1 MGGHQAIADTTAVN
15 NIYMPSFMGENTLEA
30 FLESSSQL
38 CASSSHT
45 PHLSSPWHFPCL
57 LSLDHGHLKV
67 MGCGIVAQGALCPQC
82 AEEACTEEGGRK
94 KSRWRWLRIG
104 FWVPWVPLPLILFVA
119 ISPKFGLSLQP
130 VTETGIRSHPVLPG
144 LGGSGPSPVFV
155 DSPWSA
161 RNHSLTAC
169 FSQK

>member
-1 MGGHQAIADTTAVN
+1 MCGHQAIADTTAVN
-15 NIYMPSFMGENTLEA
+15 NIYMPSFMGESTPEA

-67 MGCGIVAQGALCPQC
+67 MDCGIVAQGALCPQRT
-82 AEEACTEEGGRK
+82 EEACTEEGGRK

-119 ISPKFGLSLQP
+119 TSPKFGLSLQP
-130 VTETGIRSHPVLPG
+130 VNRNWNRVPPCSAWSWGFRPKPG
-144 LGGSGPSPVFV
+144 VCGVPLVSPEPLS
-155 DSPWSA
+155 DSLS
-161 RNHSLTAC
+161 
-169 FSQK
+169 